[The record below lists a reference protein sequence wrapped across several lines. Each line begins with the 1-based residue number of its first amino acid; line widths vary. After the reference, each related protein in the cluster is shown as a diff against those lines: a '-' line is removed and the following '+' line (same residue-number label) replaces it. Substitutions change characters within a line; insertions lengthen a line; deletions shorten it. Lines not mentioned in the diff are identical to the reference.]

1 MGAVDEGSGLLALI
15 EGGPFVSGAGSDR
28 GLAAVVAARAVEY
41 GNQFYVEVDMR
52 GVESSVLVSTLYERA
67 WGLVPLLESAVSNDA
82 AVVVCV
88 ESVLDYVPAAWA
100 CIFSGRTFVS
110 LAYNGVS
117 ARDEQSKSNLKFIAG
132 KLSQPVLVTTRAV
145 SERLQL
151 GETGGF
157 GGVIF
162 VDDLVQPDAIGEVG
176 QDLVCSVD
184 GLGDRVSDESAAFL
198 VLTSGS
204 SGIPKLVEISF
215 EQMLNRWALFY
226 QESGEDQALTLR
238 PFDAAFMPIYL
249 LFAKP
254 DGLVY
259 MSPDRAFAD
268 PRGVL
273 GLVAR
278 RQVHHIISANSF
290 FGKLVEAIDEEPFEG
305 DLSCLRSVR
314 SGGEMNS
321 LPVAVGLGE
330 RLQGLG
336 VSDLESR
343 FGYGSSEAG
352 YVSMI
357 SLRELAQGSTSST
370 VSGAVSQ
377 GQPYDGTSLR
387 VVDEA
392 GELVRQ
398 SEVGEIETRCD
409 SQMFSG
415 YYGDPDATGAAF
427 TADGWF
433 RTGDLGFVD
442 RVGVTVVGRT
452 SGMIIANGRNISLA
466 QIDGLVHGVSGIKG
480 QLAACAPVRTPES
493 VTDELA
499 VFFVPVQDT
508 ESGLSEVCRE
518 IKRQVAMNCGVAVKH
533 LVALG
538 EQDFARTR
546 TGKVDRNELVARL
559 ERGTLSVLSNTFT
572 EPAPAVDG
580 SGVWQ
585 ERLSERWCQVLGL
598 GVDAGRSGGFF
609 DLGGDS
615 LKFAELVVGID
626 DEFGI
631 QIPAQRF
638 FENPVL
644 SNLIGL
650 VGEIW
655 SGHARSGHAE
665 SAKGGSGGV
674 GLVPAQQV
682 MRRLEALLSSWTGD
696 RVSESSLMVGAN
708 TSGKRAPIVW
718 ICQSNREFVTLA
730 KALGPD
736 QPVYGLRSL
745 NQLVEFD
752 ELTSEILDTISYR
765 YMAEIL
771 ALRTEQSL
779 VIGGNCSGAI
789 IALAVA
795 RKAPHFGVEPRL
807 LVLLNWMF
815 SFGRYDGP
823 VVLLQGMQGASTF
836 ALTNTEG
843 QPIDWRSDFP
853 AAEPHIL
860 PGEHGKY
867 FRGAPL
873 KAFAAQLRKH
883 TNTPPKT
890 SEQTEMTETGSD
902 WPHRGRS
909 IAKTALAW
917 TRRLVH
923 GARSRSRLR

>member
-1 MGAVDEGSGLLALI
+1 MGAVDEGSGLLALL
-15 EGGPFVSGAGSDR
+15 EGGPFVPGAGSDR

-377 GQPYDGTSLR
+377 GQ
-387 VVDEA
+387 
-392 GELVRQ
+392 
-398 SEVGEIETRCD
+398 
-409 SQMFSG
+409 
-415 YYGDPDATGAAF
+415 
-427 TADGWF
+427 
-433 RTGDLGFVD
+433 
-442 RVGVTVVGRT
+442 
-452 SGMIIANGRNISLA
+452 
-466 QIDGLVHGVSGIKG
+466 
-480 QLAACAPVRTPES
+480 
-493 VTDELA
+493 
-499 VFFVPVQDT
+499 
-508 ESGLSEVCRE
+508 
-518 IKRQVAMNCGVAVKH
+518 
-533 LVALG
+533 AL
-538 EQDFARTR
+538 
-546 TGKVDRNELVARL
+546 
-559 ERGTLSVLSNTFT
+559 
-572 EPAPAVDG
+572 
-580 SGVWQ
+580 
-585 ERLSERWCQVLGL
+585 
-598 GVDAGRSGGFF
+598 
-609 DLGGDS
+609 
-615 LKFAELVVGID
+615 
-626 DEFGI
+626 
-631 QIPAQRF
+631 
-638 FENPVL
+638 
-644 SNLIGL
+644 
-650 VGEIW
+650 
-655 SGHARSGHAE
+655 
-665 SAKGGSGGV
+665 
-674 GLVPAQQV
+674 
-682 MRRLEALLSSWTGD
+682 
-696 RVSESSLMVGAN
+696 
-708 TSGKRAPIVW
+708 
-718 ICQSNREFVTLA
+718 
-730 KALGPD
+730 
-736 QPVYGLRSL
+736 
-745 NQLVEFD
+745 
-752 ELTSEILDTISYR
+752 
-765 YMAEIL
+765 
-771 ALRTEQSL
+771 
-779 VIGGNCSGAI
+779 
-789 IALAVA
+789 
-795 RKAPHFGVEPRL
+795 
-807 LVLLNWMF
+807 
-815 SFGRYDGP
+815 
-823 VVLLQGMQGASTF
+823 
-836 ALTNTEG
+836 
-843 QPIDWRSDFP
+843 
-853 AAEPHIL
+853 
-860 PGEHGKY
+860 
-867 FRGAPL
+867 
-873 KAFAAQLRKH
+873 
-883 TNTPPKT
+883 
-890 SEQTEMTETGSD
+890 
-902 WPHRGRS
+902 
-909 IAKTALAW
+909 
-917 TRRLVH
+917 
-923 GARSRSRLR
+923 